1 MITNAVELLRELRA
15 RAEPLELH
23 IDVNG
28 SGPLNATVAVVGEA
42 PGERE
47 KATGMPFMGGAG
59 QLLWDALK
67 KINLKRSDVYATN
80 VVKRQ
85 LLVHSDRNAPDEGKV
100 HVQRNELSN
109 WQLLLK
115 WELAQLPNLRYVVL
129 LGGMAL
135 EALTSE
141 SGITN
146 WRGSVIPIKIGDREV
161 HAIVSFNPAF
171 PLREPRQEIVFR
183 FDIGRLGKI
192 MERGYTPPIINPII
206 NPTYEDAYRWIDK
219 MQDEKK
225 PVALDI
231 EVISDETACIGL
243 GNTRDTA
250 MCINLRDRHHN
261 RYSVAQERSL
271 LQRFQRLF
279 DDPNTRIVAQNGSFD
294 SYFLWCRDRLQ
305 IRKIWFDTLLAH
317 HCLYPSLPHN
327 LGFITAQ
334 YTDHPFYK
342 DEKNRWKEGGNI
354 DDFWI
359 YNVKD
364 CCITLAAH
372 EKLLA
377 ELKSQMLDKF
387 FFEHVMRLQ
396 PHLVRMTVGGMKV
409 DTELKER
416 IAGELREEVARL
428 IVDFHNAVQLATGD
442 ADYRPSPRSP
452 AQLRE
457 LFFGRLKLVGR
468 GISVDATNRK
478 RMLDHH
484 KTDERSKNV
493 IRVIDKFKKEDKF
506 LGTYAEMTIDDDER
520 IRCDWK
526 QYGTVNAPGR
536 LSSSSVMW
544 GSGTNLQNQPQR
556 AYAMFIADPGYE
568 LFYFDLSQAEARYVG
583 WEANIPKWKEQ
594 FERARLNP
602 GAYDCHRALA
612 AEMWGIPYDDVP
624 SKDRDADGN
633 VTKRFTAKRCRH
645 GLNYRMGPDRLAE
658 TTGLPLN
665 EAHSAYNIY
674 HRITPEL
681 RKWWSELE
689 QEVKRT
695 KMLFNAFGRRLFV
708 LERIDENSLESI
720 VAFKPQSSIGDKVS
734 SVIYLSESDDNWPRH
749 ARILLNVH
757 DALVGI
763 ARKDVT
769 KTALSICKRYAEA
782 PIMVRGEPLIIPADC
797 TISVAGEDGVHRWS
811 TLKEVHL

>member
-1 MITNAVELLRELRA
+1 
-15 RAEPLELH
+15 
-23 IDVNG
+23 
-28 SGPLNATVAVVGEA
+28 
-42 PGERE
+42 
-47 KATGMPFMGGAG
+47 
-59 QLLWDALK
+59 
-67 KINLKRSDVYATN
+67 
-80 VVKRQ
+80 
-85 LLVHSDRNAPDEGKV
+85 
-100 HVQRNELSN
+100 
-109 WQLLLK
+109 
-115 WELAQLPNLRYVVL
+115 
-129 LGGMAL
+129 
-135 EALTSE
+135 
-141 SGITN
+141 
-146 WRGSVIPIKIGDREV
+146 
-161 HAIVSFNPAF
+161 
-171 PLREPRQEIVFR
+171 
-183 FDIGRLGKI
+183 
-192 MERGYTPPIINPII
+192 
-206 NPTYEDAYRWIDK
+206 
-219 MQDEKK
+219 
-225 PVALDI
+225 
-231 EVISDETACIGL
+231 
-243 GNTRDTA
+243 
-250 MCINLRDRHHN
+250 
-261 RYSVAQERSL
+261 
-271 LQRFQRLF
+271 
-279 DDPNTRIVAQNGSFD
+279 
-294 SYFLWCRDRLQ
+294 
-305 IRKIWFDTLLAH
+305 
-317 HCLYPSLPHN
+317 
-327 LGFITAQ
+327 
-334 YTDHPFYK
+334 
-342 DEKNRWKEGGNI
+342 
-354 DDFWI
+354 
-359 YNVKD
+359 
-364 CCITLAAH
+364 
-372 EKLLA
+372 
-377 ELKSQMLDKF
+377 
-387 FFEHVMRLQ
+387 MRLQ

-797 TISVAGEDGVHRWS
+797 KISVAGEDGVHRWS